1 MKNKDIFT
9 FRDAEKQAGPVAFST
24 MLKPAGSACNLDCH
38 YCYYLDKA
46 VQYGGRQAVM
56 SDELLE
62 LYVKQYI
69 EANEVPTVQFCWHG
83 GEPLLLGVDFYRK
96 AMALQEK
103 YAGGKKI
110 ENILQT
116 NGTLV
121 DEAWC
126 DLFAGNNFLVGIS
139 LDGPQDIHDAFRL
152 TKCPAQEAVSDQLHV
167 FLSTADESEE
177 VVIVVTGPAIILPYA
192 NDEEEFDSA
201 PIVSPVTSVNRV
213 TLMQALDEKFIFT
226 EFLKDHGVPYTDRD
240 GVYGVA
246 SLSELPEWQPV
257 LNQCNLYRLAQQGVE
272 IWDYNNTYVEP
283 GVAVGAGSALLPG
296 TILRGHTSIGCG
308 CTIGPNSYLE
318 NAKIGDDT
326 NVNSSQ
332 VYNSTVG
339 YDTHI
344 GPFAYIRPGST
355 IGSHIRVGDFVE
367 IKNST
372 IADGTKISHL
382 TYVGD
387 SDVGQNCNFGCGT
400 VTVNYDRAKK
410 YRTTIGD
417 NAFIG
422 CNTNLIAPVTVGDG
436 SYIAAGST
444 ITDDIPAMA
453 LAIARARQQNKKDWA
468 AKHKIK
474 EK

>member
-1 MKNKDIFT
+1 MPGLSAVVFIPDDTAKT
-9 FRDAEKQAGPVAFST
+9 GYSRPM
-24 MLKPAGSACNLDCH
+24 MLQNIMG
-38 YCYYLDKA
+38 
-46 VQYGGRQAVM
+46 
-56 SDELLE
+56 
-62 LYVKQYI
+62 
-69 EANEVPTVQFCWHG
+69 T
-83 GEPLLLGVDFYRK
+83 PLLSWLASSLV
-96 AMALQEK
+96 
-103 YAGGKKI
+103 AGG
-110 ENILQT
+110 
-116 NGTLV
+116 
-121 DEAWC
+121 
-126 DLFAGNNFLVGIS
+126 VGRFFMVC
-139 LDGPQDIHDAFRL
+139 HERFRRDVRACIPDDVGFF
-152 TKCPAQEAVSDQLHV
+152 CPAQEAVSDQLHV

-177 VVIVVTGPAIILPYA
+177 DVIVVTGPAIILPYA

-201 PIVSPVTSVNRV
+201 PIASPVTSVNRV

-332 VYNSTVG
+332 VYNSSVG

-355 IGSHIRVGDFVE
+355 IGSPSRLKQGE
-367 IKNST
+367 E
-372 IADGTKISHL
+372 
-382 TYVGD
+382 
-387 SDVGQNCNFGCGT
+387 
-400 VTVNYDRAKK
+400 
-410 YRTTIGD
+410 
-417 NAFIG
+417 
-422 CNTNLIAPVTVGDG
+422 
-436 SYIAAGST
+436 AAQQES
-444 ITDDIPAMA
+444 IPAFFLKRKTYNQSGKKCNRLSLCVSYLRRKPGSLKYSCESGSKRLPGSHDA
-453 LAIARARQQNKKDWA
+453 SQNRRSLGEA
-468 AKHKIK
+468 T
-474 EK
+474 

>member
-1 MKNKDIFT
+1 
-9 FRDAEKQAGPVAFST
+9 
-24 MLKPAGSACNLDCH
+24 
-38 YCYYLDKA
+38 
-46 VQYGGRQAVM
+46 
-56 SDELLE
+56 
-62 LYVKQYI
+62 
-69 EANEVPTVQFCWHG
+69 
-83 GEPLLLGVDFYRK
+83 
-96 AMALQEK
+96 
-103 YAGGKKI
+103 
-110 ENILQT
+110 
-116 NGTLV
+116 
-121 DEAWC
+121 
-126 DLFAGNNFLVGIS
+126 
-139 LDGPQDIHDAFRL
+139 
-152 TKCPAQEAVSDQLHV
+152 
-167 FLSTADESEE
+167 
-177 VVIVVTGPAIILPYA
+177 
-192 NDEEEFDSA
+192 
-201 PIVSPVTSVNRV
+201 
-213 TLMQALDEKFIFT
+213 MQALDEKFIFT

-283 GVAVGAGSALLPG
+283 ASPSAQAQRSCRG
-296 TILRGHTSIGCG
+296 QILRGHTSIGCG
-308 CTIGPNSYLE
+308 CTTARTATSRMPRL
-318 NAKIGDDT
+318 AT
-326 NVNSSQ
+326 TRT
-332 VYNSTVG
+332 STARRSITPPSVMIP
-339 YDTHI
+339 TSA
-344 GPFAYIRPGST
+344 PFAYIRPGST

-444 ITDDIPAMA
+444 ITDDIPGHGAHA
-453 LAIARARQQNKKDWA
+453 TPAPRQQNKKCWPRA
-468 AKHKIK
+468 
-474 EK
+474 